1 MVVGYMKQESL
12 DKALDGILKTVS
24 DLDIDIVDKCEL
36 MLNLKTLLENVS
48 SYEKDIEILRE
59 RKK

>member
-1 MVVGYMKQESL
+1 MKQESL

-24 DLDIDIVDKCEL
+24 ELDIDIVDKCEL

-48 SYEKDIEILRE
+48 SYEKDIEMLRE
-59 RKK
+59 RRK